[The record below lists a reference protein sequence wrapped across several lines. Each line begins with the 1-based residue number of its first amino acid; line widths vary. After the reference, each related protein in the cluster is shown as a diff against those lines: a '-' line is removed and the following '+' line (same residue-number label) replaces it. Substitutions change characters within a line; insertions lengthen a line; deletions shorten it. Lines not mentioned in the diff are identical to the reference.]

1 MIVGRQGSMKV
12 QAILT
17 LILVVL
23 GGSIFSQCDFEPSEK
38 LVKLLEKADDK
49 KKYDSDKRYEF
60 YQDALEMDENCWPC
74 LKRLGEV
81 EFMRAKRG
89 GSSFSAAEA
98 YFNELIERCP
108 EYHSAPHYY
117 LGAINY
123 ANQNYSAAAEY
134 FEKFLH
140 FPDDN
145 PEAFDKDYDKKY
157 LEVEGALPDVKFWN
171 EFYSSD
177 LEMAPRIV
185 EGVSSS
191 ADDYLPAVS
200 PDGEIMFY
208 TRKMQKK
215 AKGDL
220 YSRDVEEFTWSRR
233 PDINAVFDD
242 GAALP
247 APFNQGDNYG
257 GATISVDNKEMF
269 IAKKNPVAGNP
280 DNIDLYYTHYEMF
293 FDATIGK
300 DNYRWTSLEN
310 LGPNVNT
317 DDGWEAQPSL
327 SGDGQL
333 LFFAKLSAET
343 QIDKNGNPS
352 HDIYV
357 STRLEDG
364 SWGVA
369 EAIGSGLNTTGQEK
383 SPFMHSDSKTLY
395 FASDGHRGRG
405 GMDIFYCKMNDD
417 GSFTEPKNI
426 GHPINTE
433 NDESGLIVSADG
445 ERAYFFSRLI
455 RGSKGYDIYAFE
467 LPEKAKP
474 EKVMILKG
482 SATDESGDAL
492 QNATVEITYAQ
503 SKEAQEIKIS
513 EDDGKYAAVVN
524 LAREEDVVMSVK
536 KDGIAFNSRMVANK
550 DVVKKPSVVKL
561 EVEAQKM
568 AKNKP
573 FLINDIYYSTNSAD
587 IDRASKIILDQFAVY
602 LLENPRI
609 SIEIRGHTDD
619 VGSDSDNLALSM
631 DRAFEVKGYLE
642 GLGVP
647 GKRIK
652 AQGFGESKPVADNST
667 AAGRT
672 QNRRTEFVVNAM

>member
-1 MIVGRQGSMKV
+1 MNRKTV
-12 QAILT
+12 LT
-17 LILVVL
+17 LALLVI
-23 GGSIFSQCDFEPSEK
+23 GTIAWAQCDFEPSEK
-38 LVKLLEKADDK
+38 LVKLIEKAGDK
-49 KKYDSDKRYEF
+49 KKYDSEKRYEF
-60 YQDALEMDENCWPC
+60 FQDALEMDENCWPC
-74 LKRLGEV
+74 IKRLGEV
-81 EFMRAKRG
+81 EFKRAKRG
-89 GSSFSAAEA
+89 GGSFSAAEA
-98 YFNELIERCP
+98 YFNDLIERCP
-108 EYHSAPHYY
+108 GYHSAPHYY
-117 LGAINY
+117 MGAINY
-123 ANQNYSAAAEY
+123 ATQNYALATEH

-145 PEAFDKDYDKKY
+145 PDAFDKDYDKKY
-157 LEVEGALPDVKFWN
+157 IEVEGALPDVKFWD
-171 EFYSSD
+171 EFYNSD
-177 LEMAPRIV
+177 LEMDPRIV

-191 ADDYLPAVS
+191 DDDYLPAVS

-233 PDINAVFDD
+233 EGINDIFDD

-280 DNIDLYYTHYEMF
+280 DNIDLYYTHYELYF
-293 FDATIGK
+293 EATIGK
-300 DNYRWTSLEN
+300 NSYRWTALES
-310 LGPNVNT
+310 LGPNINT

-327 SGDGQL
+327 SGDGKL

-343 QIDKNGNPS
+343 EIDKNGNPS

-357 STRLEDG
+357 SARKDDG

-369 EAIGSGLNTTGQEK
+369 KPIGSGLNTTGQEK

-405 GMDIFYCKMNDD
+405 GMDIFYCKMNDE
-417 GSFTEPKNI
+417 GGFSEPKNI

-445 ERAYFFSRLI
+445 ERAYFFSRII
-455 RGSKGYDIYAFE
+455 RGSRGYDIYAFE

-482 SATDESGDAL
+482 SATDESGEAL
-492 QNATVEITYAQ
+492 TNATVEITYAQ
-503 SKEAQEIKIS
+503 SRIAQEIQIS
-513 EDDGKYAAVVN
+513 EDDGRYAAVIN
-524 LAREEDVVMSVK
+524 LERNEDVIMSVK
-536 KDGIAFNSRMVANK
+536 KEGIAFNSRIVANV
-550 DVVKKPSVVKL
+550 DIAEKPSVVKF
-561 EVEAQKM
+561 EVKAQQI

-573 FLINDIYYSTNSAD
+573 FLINDIYYSTNSAE
-587 IDRASKIILDQFAVY
+587 IDRASKIILDQFALY
-602 LLENPRI
+602 LLDHPRI

-619 VGSDSDNLALSM
+619 IGSEGDNLALSM

-642 GLGVP
+642 AHGIS

-652 AQGFGESKPVADNST
+652 DQGFGESKPVSDNGT
-667 AAGRT
+667 TAGRS